1 MLQWFNKQTNSSS
14 LSQEAEFEQQE
25 NRQHSL
31 SSDSALTDEDY
42 EFLFNQLLD
51 GVAHGWHLGK
61 IVKFFNNLEPRSI
74 SSEWIAWLLKFE
86 QKIVFSNDPSQR
98 RVGAIMMRFGELTQ
112 GDLELKELG
121 TLTSKIGKKLFLGN
135 TAELIW
141 EYDGIDRVV
150 PKEDSSA
157 IFAETAIASNA
168 VEEEAIKEV
177 AADLNPRSAV
187 DAVSAEDSHPQTLAS
202 LTKERMTISVTESKK
217 INAERQ
223 IAIAKNI
230 QESASPNISEEPR
243 ISTEQPTQSPDF
255 VTEPEPLSVERD
267 EESLSTLDEL
277 LNELAPTQEALPT
290 TEQPTQS
297 PDFVTEPEPLSA
309 ERDGLLNELA
319 PTQEELPTTEQ
330 PTQSPDFVTEPEPLS
345 VKRDE
350 ESLSTL
356 DELLNEPDTTQ
367 EALPTTEQPT
377 QSPDFVTEPEPL
389 SVERDEESLSTLDE
403 LLNEPDT
410 TLKEVPT
417 TEQPT
422 QSPDFVTE
430 TKPQEKEVKQNL
442 LESLEAFTEQLTVLQ
457 EIIPES
463 DSSSEPDLETT
474 LVLPDTKPTSA
485 ISVESFLEA
494 TQALISQQ
502 KKNHSTPLSWQE
514 FIAVLEQDEALAQ
527 QIAQYLQVST
537 HHPQDIIKAAI
548 ERLTQ
553 QEREQLSPATLEL
566 VESWF
571 HLGLKQASAE
581 DFQGAIASW
590 DKALKLNPNLS
601 EAWHNRGS
609 ALGRLGRYEEAI
621 QSFNRAI
628 NLTPRHDRAWNDR
641 AHALYQLQKWEQAI
655 ESWNKAISITSDNYQ
670 FWYNRGCALEQLQ
683 RFEESISSY
692 EKALEIKPDFQPA
705 RSRYIS
711 LITENSSLP
720 PN

>member
-42 EFLFNQLLD
+42 EFLFNQLLE

-61 IVKFFNNLEPRSI
+61 IVKFFNNLETRSI
-74 SSEWIAWLLKFE
+74 SSSEWIAWLLKFE
-86 QKIVFSNDPSQR
+86 QKIVFSNEPSQR

-121 TLTSKIGKKLFLGN
+121 TLTNKIGKKLFLGN

-141 EYDGIDRVV
+141 EYDGIDRVI
-150 PKEDSSA
+150 PKESSA
-157 IFAETAIASNA
+157 ISAEKAIAQ
-168 VEEEAIKEV
+168 V
-177 AADLNPRSAV
+177 AADDLNPKSAV
-187 DAVSAEDSHPQTLAS
+187 DAVSTEDSHPQTLAS
-202 LTKERMTISVTESKK
+202 LTEERMTISVTENKK
-217 INAERQ
+217 INLERK
-223 IAIAKNI
+223 AIAKKI
-230 QESASPNISEEPR
+230 RESASPNISEEPG

-255 VTEPEPLSVERD
+255 VVEPEPLSVESD

-277 LNELAPTQEALPT
+277 LNEPDTTLEEVPT

-297 PDFVTEPEPLSA
+297 PDFV
-309 ERDGLLNELA
+309 
-319 PTQEELPTTEQ
+319 
-330 PTQSPDFVTEPEPLS
+330 VEPEPLS
-345 VKRDE
+345 VESDE

-367 EALPTTEQPT
+367 EENLPTTEQPT
-377 QSPDFVTEPEPL
+377 QSPDFVVEPE
-389 SVERDEESLSTLDE
+389 
-403 LLNEPDT
+403 
-410 TLKEVPT
+410 
-417 TEQPT
+417 
-422 QSPDFVTE
+422 
-430 TKPQEKEVKQNL
+430 PQEKEIKQNL

-457 EIIPES
+457 DIIPES
-463 DSSSEPDLETT
+463 DSSAEPDLETT

-485 ISVESFLEA
+485 NPLSVASFLEA
-494 TQALISQQ
+494 TQALISQ
-502 KKNHSTPLSWQE
+502 KKKQNTPLSWQE
-514 FIAVLEQDEALAQ
+514 FITVLEQDKALAE
-527 QIAQYLQVST
+527 QIARYLQVST

>member
-14 LSQEAEFEQQE
+14 LLQEAEFEQQE
-25 NRQHSL
+25 NRQHPL

-74 SSEWIAWLLKFE
+74 PSEWIAWLLKFE

-112 GDLELKELG
+112 SDLELKELG
-121 TLTSKIGKKLFLGN
+121 TLTNKIGKKLFLGN

-141 EYDGIDRVV
+141 EYDGLDRVV
-150 PKEDSSA
+150 PKESSA
-157 IFAETAIASNA
+157 ISAETAI
-168 VEEEAIKEV
+168 EEV
-177 AADLNPRSAV
+177 AADLNPKSAV
-187 DAVSAEDSHPQTLAS
+187 DAVSAEDSHPQTLTS
-202 LTKERMTISVTESKK
+202 PIEERMTISVTESKK
-217 INAERQ
+217 INVERT
-223 IAIAKNI
+223 AIAKNI
-230 QESASPNISEEPR
+230 RESASPNTSEEP
-243 ISTEQPTQSPDF
+243 I
-255 VTEPEPLSVERD
+255 
-267 EESLSTLDEL
+267 
-277 LNELAPTQEALPT
+277 T

-297 PDFVTEPEPLSA
+297 PDFVVESKPLSI
-309 ERDGLLNELA
+309 EG
-319 PTQEELPTTEQ
+319 
-330 PTQSPDFVTEPEPLS
+330 
-345 VKRDE
+345 DE

-367 EALPTTEQPT
+367 EENIPTTEQPT
-377 QSPDFVTEPEPL
+377 QSPDFVVESKPL
-389 SVERDEESLSTLDE
+389 SIEGDEESLSTLDE
-403 LLNEPDT
+403 LLNEPET
-410 TLKEVPT
+410 TQENLPTTEQPTQSPDFVVESEPLSIEGDKESLSTLDELLNEPETTQEEVPT

-422 QSPDFVTE
+422 QSPDFVVESKPLSIEGDKESLSTLDELLNEPETTQEENLPTTE
-430 TKPQEKEVKQNL
+430 QPTQSPDFVVEPEPQEKEIKQNL

-463 DSSSEPDLETT
+463 DSPSEPDLETT

-485 ISVESFLEA
+485 NPLSVASFLEA
-494 TQALISQQ
+494 TQALISQ
-502 KKNHSTPLSWQE
+502 KKKHNTPLSWQE
-514 FIAVLEQDEALAQ
+514 FITVLEQDKALAE
-527 QIAQYLQVST
+527 QIARYLQVST